1 MEYQTEPQSPDHD
14 TDDIWGDDENVD
26 GTLIQNR
33 EIERTHHKQGYLDG
47 LSNAKELSLQDGF
60 DEGFPSGAS
69 LGIEVGKIL
78 SILLC
83 YDKDLFEQCKK
94 ELGINKVLDKK
105 YFDQDLN
112 IQTHEMI
119 IKWQGITQDYVNSK
133 LTT

>member
-1 MEYQTEPQSPDHD
+1 MEQVDESHNTESIWEEE
-14 TDDIWGDDENVD
+14 DDIWGDEEDVN

-60 DEGFPSGAS
+60 DEGFPSGAK
-69 LGIEVGKIL
+69 LGIEVGRIL

-83 YDKDLFEQCKK
+83 YDKNLFEQCKK

-105 YFDQDLN
+105 YFDEDLN
-112 IQTHEMI
+112 ILNHELI
-119 IKWQGITQDYVNSK
+119 NKWQNIAND
-133 LTT
+133 L